1 MPRSRRKHMKKDVK
15 VRPNRPTFV
24 NELSDADM
32 DRRYDSSHP
41 LWDTYPK
48 CHIQLND
55 SFHDDSAI
63 YRGGHDRNE
72 VFHSKKTPHFKQK
85 LEHNPPRVMI

>member
-1 MPRSRRKHMKKDVK
+1 MNKEVK

-24 NELSDADM
+24 NKLSDADM

-48 CHIQLND
+48 YHIQLND
-55 SFHDDSAI
+55 SFHDESAI
-63 YRGGHDRNE
+63 YRSEHDRNV
-72 VFHSKKTPHFKQK
+72 VFRSKKTPHFKQE
-85 LEHNPPRVMI
+85 L